1 MAISF
6 TGSYS
11 QSFDG
16 LATSGSNLSWTNDLT
31 LNGWYLYRQPSPGTA
46 IGQYT
51 AGTGSTSAA
60 TFFSYGSGTQT
71 DRALGGLGAGS
82 TYYGSP
88 ASDAVA
94 GWLALAL
101 TNSTTHAIDGLELSF
116 AGEQWRNG
124 GNTTAQA
131 MVLEFGIGADFTG
144 VSSWVAPGGTFNW
157 TSPVTGATA
166 DKVDG
171 NSTGRV
177 AQRGGELTGLSWQPN
192 ATLWLRWIERNDA
205 GNDHGLAIDD
215 LTITVVSA
223 TRPTLSI
230 SAVDNQATEGAYDPG
245 LFRIS
250 RSGGDTSAD
259 LTLSY
264 TIATGTGA
272 AEQADVSETL
282 SGSITIPA
290 SSGSVDLPITA
301 IEDSLVEGTETLSL
315 SLQPVAG
322 TTLGTS
328 RAELTIFDTPPITPI
343 SAIQGSGAS
352 SPLVGQRVQVRAV
365 VVGDFQ
371 ASVELGGLFLQEET
385 ADWDTDSL
393 TSEGLYVN
401 YALSGTNLD
410 LAIGDRVR
418 VSGTVAETF
427 GRTSLTTIT
436 DLSREDTGVL
446 SDTTIAAIPNLLA
459 VRSAAPDLEP
469 WEGMWVR
476 LVEPLSVNGLS
487 GQFRFGEIKL
497 STGGLPEQPTNVQL
511 PGAAAYAAEQAMA
524 LRELVLDDGSNAAY
538 RTAINATAA
547 APVYADAMLRRG
559 DQISSPLEGTV
570 DYSFNRYRLQ
580 PTAPV
585 SFTTL
590 QPRPTVSPERH
601 GDLRVASFN
610 VFNLFSTFN
619 TTGSF
624 TDTGLPP
631 RGANSAAELE
641 RQLIKLSTALLG
653 LEADVIGLMEVEND
667 TDDRTLATLV
677 SRLNKAELDSGG
689 SRNFTYVSTGLIGSD
704 AIKVAL
710 IYDTTVVVPV
720 GTYAVLD
727 TTAFTN
733 PLGYSTEK
741 NRPALAQSFRQI
753 DNGEMLNVVVNHLKS
768 KGASDAAGA
777 DVDQLDGQSAY
788 NATRLAAAGELARW
802 LQRDPTGTGDP
813 DWMILGDLNSYAKE
827 DPIRLLERSGYVNAI
842 PDLTG
847 EPPRSYAFFTPV
859 EMTGALDHA
868 LLSPSLR
875 SQAIA
880 AEEWAINSSEP
891 TFRDYNLD
899 SNSNGNP
906 SKQDFFSPNP
916 FRTSDHDPLVV
927 DLQLATGSGA
937 DAVAGRPA
945 ATVFAS
951 GVASGD
957 PYDDSVIVW
966 TRVSPP
972 DGFSR
977 ASIPV
982 QWEIATS
989 ADFAAG
995 TVVGSGQM
1003 STTAARDWTVKV
1015 EAGGLQ
1021 PGTKYYYRFRIDQ
1034 TSSQIG
1040 ETRTLTSDAD
1050 QVRLAV
1056 FSCAN
1061 FPAAKA
1067 FDAYSRAAEIN
1078 QTNPYDAIV
1087 HLGDYIY
1094 EYAQGGY
1101 PAAEDPTN
1109 GRGYVPENE
1118 LITLADYRLRYQQ
1131 YHTDQGL
1138 RDLRAGAPLIAI
1150 WDDHETANDSYRDG
1164 AQNHQSD
1171 TEGEWSE
1178 RRDAALQAY
1187 YEWLPIREPERRKG
1201 TDAGNTSTPLTK
1213 GYRSFDFSD
1222 VLSLHVLETRLTA
1235 RDLQLDYG
1243 DGPVDQV
1250 LAAAYGDPNRHM
1262 IGADQLAWL
1271 TQEMATSTA
1280 TWQLLGQQVLMQ
1292 NMAAPAELTAGA
1304 AAIADLANTDPAAA
1318 QAQLIALLTK
1328 YATPLQKLADGQ
1340 ALTPAEEALL
1350 NTPQK
1355 IPYNLDAWDGYGVE
1369 RETILQTAKALGKKL
1384 VSLAGDTH
1392 NAWAGR
1398 LDTFTPDPNTPG
1410 ELVGVELAT
1419 PGVTSPGLEKYL
1431 PGADTFLRAAFPGI
1445 DGLDGLFE
1453 AYIPDL
1459 AYADLNRRGYLDLTV
1474 TAEGVTADFNLLDKP
1489 DPLTLQPRW
1498 INQQV
1503 FVNQELGLSVVPEP
1517 PTLSL
1522 TALSAD
1528 QAEGNL
1534 GSTSFTFAITRSG
1547 DPSVS
1552 LSVEWAV
1559 TGSGAN
1565 PADALDFA
1573 GSALPRGLATF
1584 LPNQLSQT
1592 ITINVVGDRSFE
1604 ADESFSV
1611 NLSNPMGPMGSIG
1624 KALPAGS
1631 STATGRILNDDL
1643 FAPPSYTFTKSADT
1657 VVEGTTLAIGVSS
1670 ANVPA
1675 GTPLYWRFS
1684 GEGITASDFTD
1695 GQLEGSS
1702 VIGTDGR
1709 IGFSKAI
1716 AIDASNDPSETL
1728 ELRFYNDS
1736 ALTNQVG
1743 ATLTVLLKQPS
1754 IGVVTDG
1761 SDILT
1766 GTDAPDTLNGVPSGS
1781 TLRGMGSL
1789 DRLTG
1794 GLGDDIFVLGDSSGR
1809 FYDDGTPA
1817 LGTIDMAVVTDFNT
1831 GDRIQL
1837 YGLATDYRLISGR
1850 HAGVAGVRIDAL
1862 SPTPEALGFVQG
1874 ASLATL
1880 NLANPNQFLFV

>member
-11 QSFDG
+11 QNFDG
-16 LATSGSNLSWTNDLT
+16 LAASGSSLSWTNDLT

-46 IGQYT
+46 ISQYT
-51 AGTGSTSAA
+51 TGTGSSTAGNFYSFGSA
-60 TFFSYGSGTQT
+60 TQT
-71 DRALGGLGAGS
+71 DRALGGLGSGS

-88 ASDAVA
+88 ASGSVA

-101 TNSTTHAIDGLELSF
+101 TNATTHVIDALDLNF

-124 GNTTAQA
+124 GNSTAQD
-131 MVLEFGIGADFTG
+131 MVLEIGIGADFTG
-144 VSSWVAPGGTFNW
+144 VTSWTAPGGAFTW
-157 TSPVTGATA
+157 TSPVTGATGA
-166 DKVDG
+166 AVDG
-171 NSTGRV
+171 NTAGRV
-177 AQRGGELTGLSWQPN
+177 AARGGQLTGLGWQPGAN
-192 ATLWLRWIERNDA
+192 LWLRWIERNDA
-205 GNDHGLAIDD
+205 GNDHGLAVDD
-215 LTITVVSA
+215 LTITLA
-223 TRPTLSI
+223 GAIGPTLSI
-230 SAVDNQATEGAYDPG
+230 AAVDDQATEGAIDIG
-245 LFRIS
+245 LFRFS
-250 RSGGDTSAD
+250 RSGGDTTAD
-259 LTLSY
+259 LTLRY
-264 TIATGTGA
+264 TIATGTA
-272 AEQADVSETL
+272 AAGQADVSETL

-290 SSGSVDLPITA
+290 GAASVDLPISA
-301 IEDSLVEGTETLSL
+301 IDDSLVEGVETLSL

-322 TTLGTS
+322 ATLGTPS
-328 RAELTIFDTPPITPI
+328 AAVTIFDAPAITPI
-343 SAIQGSGAS
+343 SAIQGRGAS

-371 ASVELGGLFLQEET
+371 AAVELGGLFLQEET
-385 ADWDTDSL
+385 ADWDTDAL
-393 TSEGLYVN
+393 TSEGLYVA
-401 YALSGTNLD
+401 YALGGTNLD

-418 VSGTVAETF
+418 VSGTVTETF
-427 GRTSLTTIT
+427 GRTSLATIT
-436 DLSREDTGVL
+436 GLSREDTGVL
-446 SDTTIAAIPNLLA
+446 GDTTITAIPDLLA
-459 VRSAAPDLEP
+459 ARRAASDLEP

-476 LVEPLSVNGLS
+476 FDEPLSVNGLF

-497 STGGLPEQPTNVQL
+497 SAGGLPEQPTNGQL

-538 RTAINATAA
+538 RTAVNATAA
-547 APVYADAMLRRG
+547 APVYAEARLRRG
-559 DQISSPLEGTV
+559 DQVSGPLEGTV
-570 DYSFNRYRLQ
+570 DYAFNRYRLQ

-585 SFTTL
+585 AFTSL
-590 QPRPTVSPERH
+590 NPRPAVSPERQ

-610 VFNLFSTFN
+610 VLNLFTTFN
-619 TTGSF
+619 APGAL
-624 TDTGLPP
+624 TDTGLAP

-641 RQLIKLSTALLG
+641 RQLIKLTTALLG
-653 LEADVIGLMEVEND
+653 LKADVIGLMEVEND
-667 TDDRTLATLV
+667 SDDRTLFTLV
-677 SRLNKAELDSGG
+677 SRLNQAEIESGG
-689 SRNFTYVSTGLIGSD
+689 SRNFAYVPTGLIGTD

-710 IYDTTVVVPV
+710 IYDTTVVVPF
-720 GTYAVLD
+720 GATAVLD
-727 TTAFTN
+727 TPAFTN
-733 PLGYSTEK
+733 PLGYGTEK
-741 NRPALAQSFRQI
+741 NRPALAQGFRQI
-753 DNGEMLNVVVNHLKS
+753 EGGEVLNLVVNHLKS
-768 KGASDAAGA
+768 KGASGAVGA
-777 DVDQLDGQSAY
+777 DVDQFDGQSAF
-788 NATRLAAAGELARW
+788 NATRLAAAGELVRW

-827 DPIRLLERSGYVNAI
+827 DPIRLLESSGYVNAI

-875 SQAIA
+875 SQTMA
-880 AEEWAINSSEP
+880 AEEWALNSSEP
-891 TFRDYNLD
+891 AFRDYNLD
-899 SNSNGNP
+899 SDSNGNP
-906 SKQDFFSPNP
+906 SQQDFFAPNP

-927 DLQLATGSGA
+927 DLQLATGSGV

-945 ATVFAS
+945 AAVFAS

-957 PYDDSVIVW
+957 PYGDSVILW

-972 DGFSR
+972 DGFSS

-995 TVVGSGQM
+995 TLVGSGLS

-1015 EAGGLQ
+1015 EASGLQ
-1021 PGTKYYYRFRIDQ
+1021 PGTQYFYRFRIDQ
-1034 TSSQIG
+1034 TFSRIG
-1040 ETRTLTSDAD
+1040 ETRTLTSDAN

-1061 FPAAKA
+1061 FPAAQA

-1078 QTNPYDAIV
+1078 QINPYDAIV

-1094 EYAQGGY
+1094 EYARGGY
-1101 PAAEDPTN
+1101 PSAEESA
-1109 GRGYVPENE
+1109 GERGYVPENE

-1164 AQNHQSD
+1164 AQNHQSA
-1171 TEGEWSE
+1171 TEGEWSA

-1187 YEWLPIREPERRKG
+1187 YEWLPIREPERRQG
-1201 TDAGNTSTPLTK
+1201 ADAGSASTPLTQ

-1235 RDLQLDYG
+1235 RDLQLDYAN
-1243 DGPVDQV
+1243 GPVTQV

-1262 IGADQLAWL
+1262 IGAEQLAWL

-1292 NMAAPAELTAGA
+1292 NMAAPAELIAGA
-1304 AAIADLANTDPAAA
+1304 AAIADLANTNPAAA
-1318 QAQLIALLTK
+1318 QAQLVALLTK

-1340 ALTPAEEALL
+1340 PLTLAEEALL

-1410 ELVGVELAT
+1410 ALVGVELAT

-1431 PGADTFLRAAFPGI
+1431 PGADAFLRTAFPGI

-1459 AYADLNRRGYLDLTV
+1459 AYADLNRRGFLDLTV
-1474 TAEGVTADFNLLDKP
+1474 TADGVTADFNLLDTP
-1489 DPLTLQPRW
+1489 DPLTLQTRW
-1498 INQQV
+1498 SSQQV
-1503 FVNQELGLSVVPEP
+1503 LVNQELQLRVVPEP
-1517 PTLSL
+1517 PGLSL
-1522 TALSAD
+1522 AVLSAD
-1528 QAEGNL
+1528 KAEANI
-1534 GSTSFTFAITRSG
+1534 GSTPFTFAINRSG
-1547 DPSVS
+1547 DPSVP
-1552 LSVEWAV
+1552 LTVDWAV
-1559 TGSGAN
+1559 TGSGTN
-1565 PADALDFA
+1565 PADAQDFA
-1573 GSALPRGLATF
+1573 GFALPHGVATF
-1584 LPNQLSQT
+1584 LPGQLSQT

-1604 ADESFSV
+1604 ADESFGVS
-1611 NLSNPMGPMGSIG
+1611 LANPMGPMGSIDT
-1624 KALPAGS
+1624 ALNAGS

-1643 FAPPSYTFTKSADT
+1643 FSPPSYTFTKSADA
-1657 VVEGTTLAIGVSS
+1657 VEEGSTLAFGVSS
-1670 ANVPA
+1670 ANVPV
-1675 GTPLYWRFS
+1675 GTPIYWRFS
-1684 GEGITASDFTD
+1684 GVGIITSDFTD
-1695 GQLEGSS
+1695 GLLEGSS
-1702 VIGTDGR
+1702 VFGADGR
-1709 IGFSKAI
+1709 IGFTKGI

-1736 ALTNQVG
+1736 AFAEQLGT
-1743 ATLTVLLKQPS
+1743 TLSVLLKQPS

-1766 GTDAPDTLNGVPSGS
+1766 GTIAPDTLNGVPTGS

-1794 GLGDDIFVLGDSSGR
+1794 GLANDIFVLGDAMGR

-1817 LGTIDMAVVTDFNT
+1817 LGTTDMAVITDFST

-1837 YGLATDYRLISGR
+1837 SGLASNYRLISGR

-1862 SPTPEALGFVQG
+1862 TPTPEALGFLQG
-1874 ASLATL
+1874 VSLASL
-1880 NLANPNQFLFV
+1880 NLADPNQFLFV